1 MLLEK
6 QKLFR
11 STNKNTIMKK
21 FFVILIILVS
31 ILIFIIIRDYK
42 IKKKKLKL
50 NNALNS
56 NFFIQVI
63 NNLIEENK
71 YNLLEERIRLRVID
85 AYGNEDFKKW
95 LGNPPLD
102 EKAIEN
108 HILNGSK
115 RFKEGIPYFWE
126 KVILKEFINTEL
138 FFEKW
143 KSYCAENPTINDEI
157 IGTTRKLETEDWFV
171 FIASQI
177 EKSCLN
183 LLENNYSKTINQS
196 YKKGIKFENH
206 CMEILKQYGWEVKET
221 PHTGDQG
228 VDLIASINDLRIC
241 IQCKDHEK
249 AIGNKAVQE
258 ISAGKSFWKG
268 THAVLVSKSGF
279 TRSAQQLAKSNKVKL
294 INEFQLR
301 DLEKFIF

>member
-1 MLLEK
+1 
-6 QKLFR
+6 
-11 STNKNTIMKK
+11 MKI
-21 FFVILIILVS
+21 FILII
-31 ILIFIIIRDYK
+31 ITIIFIFNIVRNYQ
-42 IKKKKLKL
+42 IKKKKFKL

-56 NFFIQVI
+56 NFFIQTI

-71 YNLLEERIRLRVID
+71 YNLLEERIRLREID
-85 AYGNEDFKKW
+85 AYGNEDYKKW
-95 LGNPPLD
+95 MGNPPLN
-102 EKAIEN
+102 EIAIEKN
-108 HILNGSK
+108 ILNGSK

-126 KVILKEFINTEL
+126 KVILKKFGSIEL

-143 KSYCAENPTINDEI
+143 RSYCNENPTIDDEI
-157 IGTTRKLETEDWFV
+157 IGSIRKLEIEDWFV

-183 LLENNYSKTINQS
+183 LIENDYSRTINES
-196 YKKGIKFENH
+196 YKKGIRFENH
-206 CMEILKQYGWEVKET
+206 CMEILKQNGWEVKET
-221 PHTGDQG
+221 PNTGDQG

-268 THAVLVSKSGF
+268 THAIIVSKSGF
-279 TRSAQQLAKSNKVKL
+279 TKSAHQLAKSNKVEL
-294 INEFQLR
+294 INEYQLK
-301 DLEKFIF
+301 DLEKFIL